1 MLQKKVMPENV
12 TYRMLIDQHC
22 KAQNMEEARQ
32 LFLEMQ
38 ARDLVPTTIT
48 YKSLLHGYNII
59 GKRYEVFSLFEE
71 MVAKGIEPGP
81 PILN

>member
-1 MLQKKVMPENV
+1 MQEASHLLEEMLQKKVIPENV
-12 TYRMLIDQHC
+12 TYTMLIDQHC

-48 YKSLLHGYNII
+48 
-59 GKRYEVFSLFEE
+59 
-71 MVAKGIEPGP
+71 
-81 PILN
+81 